1 MRLPTR
7 SDVDKIVTPH
17 RIEIQQGNFISQE
30 MVSQLQAGQTKDQ
43 VRFILGTPLIADSFH
58 GDRWDYVFWRIRANS
73 RDLEQRK
80 ITVFFEAGKLKRV
93 EGDVTPAA
101 FRGASEIKV
110 PEATPPAAAAAQA
123 EAKPAAQTE
132 QAKQASALD
141 KPSEPPDLPE
151 GKKRDTRSWWERL
164 KDKMSF

>member
-1 MRLPTR
+1 MLLRAFIAAAALLLAACGSMRLPTR

-101 FRGASEIKV
+101 SR
-110 PEATPPAAAAAQA
+110 
-123 EAKPAAQTE
+123 
-132 QAKQASALD
+132 
-141 KPSEPPDLPE
+141 
-151 GKKRDTRSWWERL
+151 
-164 KDKMSF
+164 